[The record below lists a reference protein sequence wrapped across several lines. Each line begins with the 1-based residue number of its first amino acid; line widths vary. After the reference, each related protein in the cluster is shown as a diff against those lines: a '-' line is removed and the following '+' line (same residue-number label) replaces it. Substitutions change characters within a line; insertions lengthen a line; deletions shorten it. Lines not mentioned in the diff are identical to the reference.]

1 MRRSY
6 LLAAAVIVA
15 ALSTASLLAG
25 IRHALGKRETAEPE
39 LTPRELERR
48 RIREAM
54 GDLLAPPLD
63 LSKWPEH
70 LRPKPGMP
78 DRDTLRRSMPRLDP
92 PLSQTIREERDE
104 SRY

>member
-1 MRRSY
+1 MRRRY
-6 LLAAAVIVA
+6 ALAALVVVA

-25 IRHALGKRETAEPE
+25 IRHALGRREHAEPE
-39 LTPRELERR
+39 LTPRELERQ

-54 GDLLAPPLD
+54 GDLLAAPID
-63 LSKWPEH
+63 FNNWPEH
-70 LRPKPGMP
+70 LRPTPDMP
-78 DRDTLRRSMPRLDP
+78 DRDALRDSMPKLDP

>member
-6 LLAAAVIVA
+6 LLVAVALAAVV
-15 ALSTASLLAG
+15 LSASRFAG
-25 IRHALGKRETAEPE
+25 IRHAFGKREHAPPE
-39 LTPRELERR
+39 LSARELERL

-78 DRDTLRRSMPRLDP
+78 DRDTLRRALPRSNRPAWHDL
-92 PLSQTIREERDE
+92 REDRDA
-104 SRY
+104 R

>member
-6 LLAAAVIVA
+6 LLAAAIVA

-25 IRHALGKRETAEPE
+25 IRHALGKRETVEPD
-39 LTPRELERR
+39 LTPRESERR
-48 RIREAM
+48 RIGEAL
-54 GDLLAPPLD
+54 GDMLAPPID
-63 LSKWPEH
+63 FNNWPEH
-70 LRPKPGMP
+70 LRPTPDMP
-78 DRDTLRRSMPRLDP
+78 DRDTLRRSMPKLDP

>member
-6 LLAAAVIVA
+6 LLLAVVVVV

-25 IRHALGKRETAEPE
+25 IRHALGKREHRKPE
-39 LTPRELERR
+39 LTPRELERKR
-48 RIREAM
+48 VRDAM
-54 GDLLAPPLD
+54 GDLLAPPID
-63 LSKWPEH
+63 FNDWPEH
-70 LRPKPGMP
+70 LRPYPGMP
-78 DRDTLRRSMPRLDP
+78 DRDTLRRSLPRLDP

>member
-6 LLAAAVIVA
+6 LVVAAALVA
-15 ALSTASLLAG
+15 VLSSASLLAG
-25 IRHALGKRETAEPE
+25 IRHALGKRELSEPE
-39 LTPRELERR
+39 LSPRELERR
-48 RIREAM
+48 RMREAL

-63 LSKWPEH
+63 LSKWPER

-78 DRDTLRRSMPRLDP
+78 DRDTLRRSMPRLEP

>member
-39 LTPRELERR
+39 LTPLEAERR

-54 GDLLAPPLD
+54 GDLLAPPID
-63 LSKWPEH
+63 FNNWPER
-70 LRPKPGMP
+70 LRPTPDMP
-78 DRDTLRRSMPRLDP
+78 DRDTLRKSMPKLDP

>member
-6 LLAAAVIVA
+6 LVVAAAFVA
-15 ALSTASLLAG
+15 VLSSASLLAG
-25 IRHALGKRETAEPE
+25 IRHALGKREQIEPE
-39 LTPRELERR
+39 LSPRELERR

-70 LRPKPGMP
+70 LRPKPGML
-78 DRDTLRRSMPRLDP
+78 DRDTLRRSMPRSDRPAWLD
-92 PLSQTIREERDE
+92 LREDRDA
-104 SRY
+104 R